1 MKCPGQDSR
10 YWKGDAIFEVAC
22 PHCKGTIEFFK
33 DDTSRRCPNCGQRV
47 ANPEMDFGCA
57 EYCPYAKQCLG
68 SVPGMLGD
76 MEGKQIYRGIMEQ
89 LRAELA
95 SEPKL
100 LSRAMRSMDVANDV
114 AKRCAGALGPL
125 LTAVSLV
132 VAERL
137 AGEEVRNRLL
147 QRYID
152 QVPGFQGLVDEVKR
166 LMAAYE
172 EGSLDGDSGIMTDI
186 LVLLELTEAVEGGRA
201 TRKEALDSA
210 QERLIH
216 QEALGVASKLFQ

>member
-33 DDTSRRCPNCGQRV
+33 DDTSRKCPNCGQRV

-100 LSRAMRSMDVANDV
+100 LSTAMRAMDVANDV

-137 AGEEVRNRLL
+137 AGADIKNRLL

-152 QVPGFQGLVDEVKR
+152 QVQGFQGLLDEVER
-166 LMAAYE
+166 LVAAYE
-172 EGSLDGDSGIMTDI
+172 GGSRDGDSGIMADI
-186 LVLLELTEAVEGGRA
+186 LVLLELSQTVEEGRA
-201 TRKEALDSA
+201 SRKEALASA
-210 QERLIH
+210 QARLLH
-216 QEALGVASKLFQ
+216 PEALGVASKLFQ